1 MYIITIPDIL
11 PVCVIKHNVHVDY
24 NAQTSVS
31 ILHAVEACSACVCL
45 YIHTTL
51 WCFHNTC
58 IIVHYGAFV
67 IYVWECNAI
76 TMHLL
81 HLIPDGIATYGPVY
95 GTWMYSFERFNSWMC
110 RRALTR
116 GHYY

>member
-67 IYVWECNAI
+67 IYVWSVMQSQCTFSTLFLME
-76 TMHLL
+76 LL
-81 HLIPDGIATYGPVY
+81 PMVLFTVHGCTALRDSIPGCV
-95 GTWMYSFERFNSWMC
+95 EE
-110 RRALTR
+110 
-116 GHYY
+116 H